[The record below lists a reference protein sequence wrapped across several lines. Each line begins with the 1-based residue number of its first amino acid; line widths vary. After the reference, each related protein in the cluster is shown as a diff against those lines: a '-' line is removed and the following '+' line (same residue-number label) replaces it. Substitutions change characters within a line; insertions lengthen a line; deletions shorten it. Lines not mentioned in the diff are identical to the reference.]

1 MPYVSAHP
9 LTEWESPEALDSAGA
24 ELARAGSAVGDVLE
38 RQHEEWAK
46 VGDVYEGESEPIL
59 LAAWDG
65 PTEQGD
71 MLVVGTS
78 RADAALAGLAQE
90 LRILAV
96 DRDAFEDE
104 RASFNAVYQHV
115 DEADLPLTAKYA
127 YEQLL
132 ARPGVL
138 QVRYHDLIEACVH
151 SLDGIREGSVDIGGR
166 KTARATDWGEIGQGA
181 LDGFR
186 DGFPGLFEHEG
197 TVTVAGQ
204 AVPKILF
211 AGWEMTSFLL
221 GYNRAWE
228 QLGNMV
234 KGIHGSAMAMH
245 SRWYTGDLAGLAGD
259 LDHLKG
265 VSASGVAGAMSSVVG
280 SANALKGLKAH
291 ARISWATAMGEFGQF
306 RADWRP
312 TLRQGRDQITKTLG
326 VGTTHASLKEQ
337 RERAALTAR
346 NTARLKTF
354 GSQFLDGLPVVGE
367 ARALAEGHSKA
378 RAEGAKKWWAV
389 SKGAGWAAGARALG
403 TFGTFVGAR
412 ATYASEREKQE
423 QEVWQENPGMSREE
437 VQNKAAYNA
446 GAQTV
451 GQVGSTIL
459 ASAAT
464 GAAAGTVVPG
474 IGNVAGLVVG
484 VATGVA
490 MSVPLVDSDGDG
502 ERDSLSEAVGDGVE
516 ALADKIPD
524 DVQQTM
530 VQRVDQ
536 AVDAVGNAV
545 GGFKNWVTGKG

>member
-38 RQHEEWAK
+38 RQHQEWAK

-90 LRILAV
+90 LRILTV

-186 DGFPGLFEHEG
+186 DGFPRLFEHEG

-228 QLGNMV
+228 QLGIMV
-234 KGIHGSAMAMH
+234 KGMYGSAAVMH
-245 SRWYTGDLAGLAGD
+245 SRWYTGHLAGLRGD
-259 LDHLKG
+259 LLYLKG
-265 VSASGVAGAMSSVVG
+265 VAATGFTGAFGGLAGATTS
-280 SANALKGLKAH
+280 LKGLNAH
-291 ARISWATAMGEFGQF
+291 ARTSWATAMGELDQF
-306 RADWRP
+306 RADWRAATTQGLHATQRLVGMNP
-312 TLRQGRDQITKTLG
+312 SGPGLSPIALRDLRANQ
-326 VGTTHASLKEQ
+326 LK
-337 RERAALTAR
+337 
-346 NTARLKTF
+346 RLRSF

-367 ARALAEGHSKA
+367 VKALAEGHTKA
-378 RAEGAKKWWAV
+378 TKAGATKFWSV
-389 SKGAGWAAGARALG
+389 SQGTGWTTGARALG
-403 TFGTFVGAR
+403 TFGTFVGAG

-524 DVQQTM
+524 DVQQTV
-530 VQRVDQ
+530 VQKVDE

-545 GGFKNWVTGKG
+545 GGFNNWVTGKG

>member
-1 MPYVSAHP
+1 MPYVSTHP

-24 ELARAGSAVGDVLE
+24 ELSRAGSAVGDTLE
-38 RQHEEWAK
+38 RQREEWAK

-65 PTEQGD
+65 PTEHGD

-78 RADAALAGLAQE
+78 RADTALAGLAQE
-90 LRILAV
+90 LRVLSI
-96 DRDAFEDE
+96 DRDTFEDE
-104 RASFNAVYQHV
+104 RASFNAVYQYV
-115 DEADLPLTAKYA
+115 DEADLPLTAKYS

-138 QVRYHDLIEACVH
+138 QERYHDLIETCVN
-151 SLDGIREGSVDIGGR
+151 SLDSVREGQVDI
-166 KTARATDWGEIGQGA
+166 TARVTAREADWGGIGGGA
-181 LDGFR
+181 WEDFR
-186 DGFPGLFEHEG
+186 DGVLGMFEHDG
-197 TVTVAGQ
+197 SVTVAGQ
-204 AVPKILF
+204 TVPKILF

-234 KGIHGSAMAMH
+234 RGVGGTAMVMH
-245 SRWYTGDLAGLAGD
+245 SRWYTGDLDGLRGD
-259 LDHLKG
+259 VAYLKG
-265 VSASGVAGAMSSVVG
+265 VAATGVTGATSEALASTKT
-280 SANALKGLKAH
+280 LKGLGAH
-291 ARISWATAMGEFGQF
+291 AKTSWNTAVGEFDQL
-306 RADWRP
+306 RSDWRA
-312 TLRQGRDQITKTLG
+312 TLRNIGGNVTGLLDGGAVPPTVKDLTERD
-326 VGTTHASLKEQ
+326 ALK
-337 RERAALTAR
+337 AR
-346 NTARLKTF
+346 HTARLKSF

-367 ARALAEGHSKA
+367 ARALKDGHTKA
-378 RAEGAKKWWAV
+378 GATKFWSV
-389 SKGAGWAAGARALG
+389 SQGAGWTTGARALG
-403 TFGTFVGAR
+403 TLGTVVGAGT
-412 ATYASEREKQE
+412 TYTSEREKQE
-423 QEVWQENPGMSREE
+423 QEIWKRNPGMSQDA
-437 VQNKAAYNA
+437 VQNEAAFDA

-451 GQVGSTIL
+451 GQVGSTVL

-516 ALADKIPD
+516 SLADKVPD
-524 DVQQTM
+524 DVKQT
-530 VQRVDQ
+530 VGQKVDE
-536 AVDAVGNAV
+536 AADAVGSAV